1 MTSRVEHT
9 GVSITPAPAFKI
21 PVDRAA
27 YEWAGEKLDKYGH
40 VAILEGSNDLV
51 LGMGE

>member
-1 MTSRVEHT
+1 MSGVERP
-9 GVSITPAPAFKI
+9 GVGFEPAPALKI

-27 YEWAGEKLDKYGH
+27 YEWAGEKLDRYGH
-40 VAILEGSNDLV
+40 VAIPEGSNDLV